1 MAFLAGTGF
10 ATKYGESVYGTS
22 ATAIPEQSW
31 GVTTQSE
38 EAIYLHLIEP
48 LEGCPM
54 IQLPVEGKVKSVVAL
69 EDGTP
74 LKYKVSEGK
83 LNITLPKTPDSIDY
97 VIKVI
102 Q

>member
-1 MAFLAGTGF
+1 
-10 ATKYGESVYGTS
+10 V
-22 ATAIPEQSW
+22 
-31 GVTTQSE
+31 
-38 EAIYLHLIEP
+38 
-48 LEGCPM
+48 
-54 IQLPVEGKVKSVVAL
+54 IQVPVEGKVKSVVAL

-83 LNITLPKTPDSIDY
+83 LNITLPQTSNSIDY